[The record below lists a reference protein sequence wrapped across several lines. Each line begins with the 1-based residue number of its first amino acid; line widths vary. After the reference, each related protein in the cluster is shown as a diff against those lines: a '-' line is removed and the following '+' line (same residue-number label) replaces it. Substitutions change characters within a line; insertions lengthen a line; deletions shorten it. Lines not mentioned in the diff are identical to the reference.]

1 MSDNTNNSDE
11 FALPDFTTLFGEPK
25 IEDYDHPMH
34 EDVVREKK
42 PVKKTVKKR
51 VIRKKVKTSN
61 SSNNN
66 SDNRG
71 KTRVDSKGRKYY
83 TDKKTGIEYEVL
95 PGSDKEAVKVYKAS
109 KGAGL
114 TLEEMMRYTEL
125 ADDFSGVDLRGA
137 AERFLPHIQVPITKE
152 EREEAKRKL
161 EEEARRA
168 RLRDMENPDN

>member
-1 MSDNTNNSDE
+1 MSDNTNNNDE

-34 EDVVREKK
+34 EEVMKEKK
-42 PVKKTVKKR
+42 PVKKTVRKR
-51 VIRKKVKTSN
+51 VVRKKTRTS
-61 SSNNN
+61 SS

-71 KTRVDSKGRKYY
+71 KTRVDNKGKKYY

-95 PGSDKEAVKVYKAS
+95 PGSDKEAMKAYKSS

-125 ADDFSGVDLRGA
+125 ADDFSGVDLRSD
-137 AERFLPHIQVPITKE
+137 AERFLPHLQVPITKE
-152 EREEAKRKL
+152 EREKAKRKL